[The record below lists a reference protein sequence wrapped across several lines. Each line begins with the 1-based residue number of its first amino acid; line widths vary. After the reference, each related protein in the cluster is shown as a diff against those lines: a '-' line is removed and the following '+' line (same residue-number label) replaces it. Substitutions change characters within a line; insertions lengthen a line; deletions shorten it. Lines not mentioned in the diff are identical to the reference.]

1 MLAFLC
7 QSEEQLGR
15 SFNGYYSRGHAYT
28 CAHTCAWLWDSA
40 VKTEETFQYFLFA
53 EPKIPAS
60 DQPLERGMQQ
70 HEGSWELEA
79 RLSHKE
85 KTNNSPN
92 LRSFSSENIFTANID
107 QQEIVPKNTLMLSEV
122 GTRCSDTG
130 SQLCQGTLNVNTVGR
145 EEESH
150 QH

>member
-1 MLAFLC
+1 
-7 QSEEQLGR
+7 
-15 SFNGYYSRGHAYT
+15 
-28 CAHTCAWLWDSA
+28 
-40 VKTEETFQYFLFA
+40 
-53 EPKIPAS
+53 
-60 DQPLERGMQQ
+60 MQQ